1 MRLIL
6 IFIFCIPLVLFSQEE
21 QLELPKNIHN
31 NDKIVADQD
40 TLTIVDYPDVEAQ
53 FPGGSTEM
61 MKYLIKNFKYPDCL
75 MAEYPYGRIFI
86 EFTVN
91 IDGSIEQVK
100 LIKGVSNEIDKE
112 AFSLVKEMPQWKPA
126 KHGKDKVRSRI
137 KINIEYTLKEDK
149 K

>member
-53 FPGGSTEM
+53 FPGGSAEM

-91 IDGSIEQVK
+91 IDGSKEQVK
-100 LIKGVSNEIDKE
+100 VLKGIAKE
-112 AFSLVKEMPQWKPA
+112 LDDEAIRVVKNMPNWIPA
-126 KHGKDKVRSRI
+126 EKEGEKVRSRKLLPI
-137 KINIEYTLKEDK
+137 TIHLKY
-149 K
+149 

>member
-6 IFIFCIPLVLFSQEE
+6 TFIFCIPLVLFSQEE

-53 FPGGSTEM
+53 FPGGSAEM

-86 EFTVN
+86 EFIVN
-91 IDGSIEQVK
+91 TDGSIEQVK
-100 LIKGVSNEIDKE
+100 VLKRIAKE
-112 AFSLVKEMPQWKPA
+112 LDDEAIRVVKNMPNWIPA
-126 KHGKDKVRSRI
+126 EKEGEKVRSRRRLPI
-137 KINIEYTLKEDK
+137 TIHLKY
-149 K
+149 